1 MSVFQ
6 IQLAGITCPTIPH
19 QKWFWTDAILIKN
32 HNHIVLLRQAR
43 AGFCGIAEKT
53 ESGRDD
59 CLESNA
65 AASVHFE
72 TGTRDHVRF
81 VRTEKER
88 SIGHVFRLTQAAPRN
103 T

>member
-1 MSVFQ
+1 MVLDRRNSYQESQSYRAFKTST
-6 IQLAGITCPTIPH
+6 GR
-19 QKWFWTDAILIKN
+19 ILWD
-32 HNHIVLLRQAR
+32 
-43 AGFCGIAEKT
+43 CWKT
-53 ESGRDD
+53 EAGRDD